1 MSIEK
6 ELRQNW
12 DDVVYPEPDVPE
24 QPMLLAQ
31 APTDQTV
38 VSDAGAGRGS
48 FAGYNPRAAQLN
60 LEPQAKMESYDPTV
74 RQKIADFLQ
83 AGFEAMGTPR
93 YQARKNAQ
101 TIMGGESSNLPLN
114 IGIADIVPFIGT
126 AMQTEDAA
134 VMAKDAAADLEAGR
148 YGDAALKSGVA
159 AISTLAGAPGT
170 IKATKSITKAVKSA
184 VKGAE

>member
-24 QPMLLAQ
+24 QPILLAQ

-38 VSDAGAGRGS
+38 VSDAGAGR
-48 FAGYNPRAAQLN
+48 LN

>member
-12 DDVVYPEPDVPE
+12 DSVVYPEPDVPE
-24 QPMLLAQ
+24 PPMLLAAGPADQ
-31 APTDQTV
+31 AV

-48 FAGYNPRAAQLN
+48 YAGYNPRAAQLN

-74 RQKIADFLQ
+74 RQKIADLLQ
-83 AGFEAMGTPR
+83 SGFESMGVPR
-93 YQARKNAQ
+93 YEARKNAQ

-114 IGIADIVPFIGT
+114 IGIADFLPFLGT
-126 AMQTEDAA
+126 TMQTEEAA
-134 VMAKDAAADLEAGR
+134 VMAKEAAQDLNAGR
-148 YGDAALKSGVA
+148 YGDAALKSGIA

-170 IKATKSITKAVKSA
+170 IKASKSIAKAVKSSA
-184 VKGAE
+184 KGVE